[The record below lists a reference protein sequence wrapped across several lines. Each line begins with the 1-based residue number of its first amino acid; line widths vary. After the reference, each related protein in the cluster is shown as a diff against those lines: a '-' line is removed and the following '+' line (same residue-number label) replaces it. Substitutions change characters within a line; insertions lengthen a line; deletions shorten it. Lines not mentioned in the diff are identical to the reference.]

1 MFNSS
6 RGYHMTIEKLTVK
19 DMMSAPPCEICK
31 SEPSGYLVAAETV
44 QIIGENCKRKLD
56 EKEN

>member
-19 DMMSAPPCEICK
+19 DMMSAPPCELCK
-31 SEPSGYLVAAETV
+31 SEPSAYLYDAEIL
-44 QIIGENCKRKLD
+44 QFIGENCKHKLD